1 MKRILS
7 FAIALMMVLTMVPA
21 MAESAVEYIPAPYTI
36 AEDAKITD
44 AYLEPVI
51 YVNGEGEPT
60 IGVTTVG
67 VLKVDGKYFKDSN
80 NNQQLDTFE
89 DWRLSSEERAVA
101 MVETLTD
108 LQKASFIFNN
118 LYCNPLVKTVDAA
131 KNEDGVID
139 PKNVITHAEETTV
152 VDASSMTG
160 VPAGM
165 NISGFSL
172 PDDNSILNLGLR
184 HAVYRGNTGYD
195 ASVVALLNNVGNQY
209 AEYAGV
215 ANGETVLPWTLI
227 SNPISTGYVN
237 NMALAAAVMGETD
250 ENGNVD
256 YSMVEE
262 YAEMD
267 RQMWVAQ
274 GIRQMYGPQIDLA
287 TDPRWARNSGT
298 YGEVPEVVAGITTA
312 LVAGYQQGTEGV
324 QLEGVSLS
332 IKHFPGDGAAENG
345 YESHTYQGQW
355 RIYSTPGSLENYQLV
370 AFQAACDAGV
380 SSIMPCY
387 SRDTTDPRS
396 VEQTYR
402 GVVIPADQVGS
413 AYSETMM
420 QTLLIETMG
429 FEGFINTDSG
439 ILSTQTFGVE
449 TLTMPERY
457 AKLINNGVGAIG
469 AGFEYYYVLE
479 ALETGLIT
487 AEQLNNVVV
496 SRLAIEINQGR
507 IDNPYTDLANADA
520 VRAANTTGE
529 AAEKVYLSQQKSV
542 VLLKNKGNVLPLND
556 TTKKVYIA
564 SFTGKGADDA
574 TVESLKAEFEA
585 RGFTVVEDV
594 EEADIAYLD
603 VQPTYNG
610 TTGSNTAMGVIDLVE
625 GLEVP
630 SVVTNALRAD
640 GEKANTQIPT
650 GETIDVTTV
659 EEVDEIADIAEEMH
673 DKGGIVIASIKVS
686 QPWILTNLEPYCDG
700 LIAQFGVP
708 EKAQISVVTGEYN
721 PTGKLPIT
729 MVSCNE
735 VIATNWQYLEDGR
748 IYEICVSPNDVP
760 GYDKDQYIDASILEN
775 VPGGSYAYCDS
786 EGNYYRA
793 WFGLSYAE

>member
-7 FAIALMMVLTMVPA
+7 LAIALMMVLSMVPA
-21 MAESAVEYIPAPYTI
+21 MAEGVEYIPAPYTI
-36 AEDAKITD
+36 GEGEKITD
-44 AYLEPVI
+44 TYLEPVV
-51 YVNGEGEPT
+51 YENGEGEPT

-89 DWRLSSEERAVA
+89 DWRLTSAERAEALVA
-101 MVETLTD
+101 TLTKE
-108 LQKASFIFNN
+108 QKASFIFNN
-118 LYCNPLVKTVDAA
+118 LYCNPIAKTYDAA
-131 KNEDGVID
+131 KKEDGTID
-139 PKNVITHAEETTV
+139 PAQILTHSEDADAVAETTTIPG
-152 VDASSMTG
+152 A
-160 VPAGM
+160 PAGM
-165 NISGFSL
+165 NVSGFAL
-172 PDDNSILNLGLR
+172 PNDNDILNLGLR
-184 HAVYRGNTGYD
+184 HAVYRGGVGYD

-209 AEYAGV
+209 AEYAAV
-215 ANGETVLPWTLI
+215 AKGQTMLPWTLI

-237 NMALAAAVMGETD
+237 NMALAAAVMGD
-250 ENGNVD
+250 VANGGD

-274 GIRQMYGPQIDLA
+274 GIRQMYGPQIDISS
-287 TDPRWARNSGT
+287 DPRWARNSGT

-355 RIYSTPGSLENYQLV
+355 RIYSTPGSLETYQLV

-413 AYSETMM
+413 AYSTTMM
-420 QTLLIETMG
+420 QTLLTETMG
-429 FEGFINTDSG
+429 FKGFINTDSG

-469 AGFEYYYVLE
+469 AGFEYYYVLD
-479 ALETGLIT
+479 ALENGLIT
-487 AEQLNNVVV
+487 DEQLSKVVA
-496 SRLAIEINQGR
+496 SRLAVEINQGR
-507 IDNPYTDLANADA
+507 CDNPYTDPANADA
-520 VRAANTTGE
+520 VRLANTTGE
-529 AAEKVYLSQQKSV
+529 AAEKVYLSQLKSV
-542 VLLKNKGNVLPLND
+542 VLLKNKDNCLPLSD
-556 TTKKVYIA
+556 TSKKVYIA
-564 SFTGKGADDA
+564 SFTGKGADDSV
-574 TVESLKAEFEA
+574 VETLTALFEEK
-585 RGFTVVEDV
+585 GFTVVDDV
-594 EEADIAYLD
+594 DEADIAYLD

-625 GLEVP
+625 EKEVP
-630 SVVTNALRAD
+630 AVVTSALRVD
-640 GEKANTQIPT
+640 GATANTQIPT
-650 GETIDVTTV
+650 GEMIEVTTL
-659 EEVDEIADIAEEMH
+659 EEVDEIEEIAEEMH
-673 DKGGIVIASIKVS
+673 AKGGVVIASIKVT

-700 LIAQFGVP
+700 LIANFGVAQ
-708 EKAQISVVTGEYN
+708 KAQVAVVTGEYN

-735 VIATNWQYLEDGR
+735 VIATNWQYLSDGR

-760 GYDKDQYIDASILEN
+760 GYDKDQYIDPAILETVN
-775 VPGGSYAYCDS
+775 GGSYAYCD
-786 EGNYYRA
+786 EMGNYYKA
-793 WFGLSYAE
+793 WFGLSY

>member
-89 DWRLSSEERAVA
+89 DWRLPAEERAVA
-101 MVETLTD
+101 MSAQLTNN
-108 LQKASFIFNN
+108 QKIAFIFNK
-118 LYCNPLVKTVDAA
+118 LMANPTSKTLAEVT
-131 KNEDGVID
+131 NEDGTYNVAKIISIVD
-139 PKNVITHAEETTV
+139 PTAE
-152 VDASSMTG
+152 DTG
-160 VPAGM
+160 SAGGSWSAPTDEDVLDY
-165 NISGFSL
+165 N
-172 PDDNSILNLGLR
+172 LR
-184 HAVYRGNTGYD
+184 HAVYRGNTSYD
-195 ASVVALLNNVGNQY
+195 ASVVALYNNVFNQL
-209 AEYAGV
+209 AEYDAV
-215 ANGETVLPWTLI
+215 ANGEAMLPFTMI

-250 ENGNVD
+250 ENGEVD
-256 YSMVEE
+256 YTMVEE
-262 YAEMD
+262 YAELD
-267 RQMWVAQ
+267 REMWVAQ
-274 GIRQMYGPQIDLA
+274 GIRQMYGPQIDIA
-287 TDPRWARNSGT
+287 SDPRWARNSGT

-312 LVAGYQQGTEGV
+312 LVSGYQQGTEGV

-387 SRDTTDPRS
+387 SRDTADPRS

-420 QTLLIETMG
+420 QTLLTETMG
-429 FEGFINTDSG
+429 FKGFINTDSG
-439 ILSTQTFGVE
+439 IIETQTFGVE
-449 TLTMPERY
+449 TLSMPERY

-469 AGFEYYYVLE
+469 AGFDWEHVTT

-487 AEQLNNVVV
+487 EEQLTAVNV
-496 SRLAIEINQGR
+496 SRLTREISQGR
-507 IDNPYTDLANADA
+507 IDNPYTDPAHADA

-529 AAEKVYLSQQKSV
+529 AGEKAYLSQQKSV

-585 RGFTVVEDV
+585 RGFTVVEDA

-630 SVVTNALRAD
+630 EVTINALRAD

-650 GETIDVTTV
+650 GQTIDVTTL

-673 DKGGIVIASIKVS
+673 NKGGIVIASIKVT

-721 PTGKLPIT
+721 PSGKLPIT

-735 VIATNWQYLEDGR
+735 VIATSWQYLEDGR

-760 GYDKDQYIDASILEN
+760 GYDKDQYIDPAILEN
-775 VPGGSYAYCDS
+775 VNGGSYAYCDS

>member
-7 FAIALMMVLTMVPA
+7 LLIAAMMLLGMVPA
-21 MAESAVEYIPAPYTI
+21 MAESAVEYIPAPYTL
-36 AEDAKITD
+36 AEGENIFDI
-44 AYLEPVI
+44 YLEPVV
-51 YVNGEGEPT
+51 YTNGEGEPT

-89 DWRLSSEERAVA
+89 DWRLPAEERANA
-101 MVETLTD
+101 MVETLTTA
-108 LQKASFIFNN
+108 QKSQFIFNN
-118 LYCNPLVKTVDAA
+118 LMCNPVVKKLEET
-131 KNEDGVID
+131 KNEDGTINPQKVVKHSADAAAAAGGETIPGA
-139 PKNVITHAEETTV
+139 PK
-152 VDASSMTG
+152 
-160 VPAGM
+160 GM
-165 NISGFSL
+165 VMSGFSA
-172 PDDNSILNLGLR
+172 PDDAAILNLGLR
-184 HAVYRGNTGYD
+184 HAVYRGNMGYD

-215 ANGETVLPWTLI
+215 ARGETVLPWTLI
-227 SNPISTGYVN
+227 SNPISSGHVN
-237 NMALAAAVMGETD
+237 NMALAAAVMGD
-250 ENGNVD
+250 VANGGD

-262 YAEMD
+262 YAELD
-267 RQMWVAQ
+267 RQLWVSQ

-287 TDPRWARNSGT
+287 SDPRWARNSGT

-324 QLEGVSLS
+324 KLEGVSLS

-355 RIYSTPGSLENYQLV
+355 RIYTTPGSLEKYQLV
-370 AFQAACDAGV
+370 GFQAACDAGV

-402 GVVIPADQVGS
+402 GVVIPADMVGC

-420 QTLLIETMG
+420 QTLLTEAMG
-429 FEGFINTDSG
+429 FKGFINTDSG

-469 AGFEYYYVLE
+469 AGFEYEEVLKAIE
-479 ALETGLIT
+479 QGILTE
-487 AEQLNNVVV
+487 EQLGKVVA
-496 SRLAIEINQGR
+496 SRLWREIDQGR
-507 IDNPYTDLANADA
+507 IDNPYTDPANADA
-520 VRAANTTGE
+520 VRLANTTGE
-529 AAEKVYLSQQKSV
+529 AAEKYFLSQQKSV
-542 VLLKNKGNVLPLND
+542 VLLKNKDNVLPLND

-564 SFTGKGADDA
+564 SFTGKGANDN
-574 TVESLKAEFEA
+574 TVAALTAEFEA
-585 RGFTVVEDV
+585 KGFTVVDDEDD
-594 EEADIAYLD
+594 ADIAYLD
-603 VQPTYNG
+603 VQPNYNG
-610 TTGSNTAMGVIDLVE
+610 TTGSNTAMGVIDLVD
-625 GLEVP
+625 GADVP
-630 SVVTNALRAD
+630 AVVTDALRRD
-640 GEKANTQIPT
+640 GVRHGTQIPT
-650 GETIDVTTV
+650 GETTEVSTV
-659 EEVDEIADIAEEMH
+659 EDIKDVKKIAEKVHEN
-673 DKGGIVIASIKVS
+673 GGVVIAAIKVT
-686 QPWILTNLEPYCDG
+686 QPWILTNLEPHVDG

-708 EKAQISVVTGEYN
+708 EKAQISVITGEYN

-735 VIATNWQYLEDGR
+735 VIATNWEYLEDGR

-760 GYDKDQYIDASILEN
+760 GYDKDQYIDPAILETVN
-775 VPGGSYAYCDS
+775 GGSYAYCDS
-786 EGNYYRA
+786 EGNHYRA
-793 WFGLSYAE
+793 WFGLSY